1 MIQFGLSPCPNDTYI
16 FFKFIQNKEIDPIF
30 LDVEELNQLALLEK
44 IPLIKVS
51 CATAVQLKNYHILS
65 SGGAMGFGCGPIIVS
80 NFKYLE
86 KDISLKNKIENWE
99 IFIPGRHTTANFLFS
114 TYCKENQIVL
124 KNNIN
129 YIRYDKIIPELLKLK
144 QKNIPSLGILIHEER
159 FTYSNFN
166 LFLEIDLG
174 SWWESFTKLPIPLGC
189 IVIHKSIFEQKNK
202 IQKEI
207 QESIFYSQKHFEEVL
222 PFIKEKAQTLSEE
235 AIKEHIKLYV
245 NEFSIE
251 LGKKGWEALEKL
263 KKFINSDI

>member
-1 MIQFGLSPCPNDTYI
+1 MIKFGLSPCPNDTYI
-16 FFKFIQNKEIDPIF
+16 FFKFIQNQEIEPIF

-51 CATAVQLKNYHILS
+51 CATAVQLKNYQILS
-65 SGGAMGFGCGPIIVS
+65 SGGAMGFGCGPLIIS
-80 NFKYLE
+80 NFK
-86 KDISLKNKIENWE
+86 KDMKLKNKIETWK
-99 IFIPGRHTTANFLFS
+99 IFIPGKHTTANFLFY
-114 TYCKENQIVL
+114 TFCKENQIDL
-124 KNNIN
+124 NNNIN

-144 QKNIPSLGILIHEER
+144 QENVPSLGILIHEER

-174 SWWESFTKLPIPLGC
+174 NWWESFTKLPIPLGC
-189 IVIHKSIFEQKNK
+189 IVIHKSILEYKGR

-207 QESIFYSQKHFEEVL
+207 QKSILYSQNHFEEVL
-222 PFIKEKAQTLSEE
+222 PFIKEKAQTLSED

-251 LGKKGWEALEKL
+251 LGEKGWEALEKL
-263 KKFINSDI
+263 KKFIKSDI